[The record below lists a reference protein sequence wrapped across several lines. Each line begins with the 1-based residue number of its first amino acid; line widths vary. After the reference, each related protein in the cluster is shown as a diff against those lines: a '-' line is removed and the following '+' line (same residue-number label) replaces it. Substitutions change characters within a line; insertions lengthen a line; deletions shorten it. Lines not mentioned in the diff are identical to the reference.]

1 MDLVREKGL
10 FSFYE
15 DGHGECCRIRKVR
28 PALLCARHLCSAFCA
43 CRADCAPAEASS
55 VDCLQHTQPVPAA
68 GAAAALGSLAALLC
82 PLPDARRLMCTQ
94 RPSCPLHRCAR
105 CASS

>member
-28 PALLCARHLCSAFCA
+28 ALRLEGG
-43 CRADCAPAEASS
+43 CRCWAVAAPA
-55 VDCLQHTQPVPAA
+55 AA
-68 GAAAALGSLAALLC
+68 GGLLC
-82 PLPDARRLMCTQ
+82 PLLLRAGQAC
-94 RPSCPLHRCAR
+94 S
-105 CASS
+105 

>member
-28 PALLCARHLCSAFCA
+28 
-43 CRADCAPAEASS
+43 
-55 VDCLQHTQPVPAA
+55 
-68 GAAAALGSLAALLC
+68 LGEGRWEFRGWVC
-82 PLPDARRLMCTQ
+82 
-94 RPSCPLHRCAR
+94 
-105 CASS
+105 